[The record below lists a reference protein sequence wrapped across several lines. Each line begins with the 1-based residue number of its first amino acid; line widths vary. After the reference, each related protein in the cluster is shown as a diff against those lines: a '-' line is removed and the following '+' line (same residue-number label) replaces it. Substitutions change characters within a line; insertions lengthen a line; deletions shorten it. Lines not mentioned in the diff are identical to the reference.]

1 MNQMKRTVK
10 MMTVKETFPI
20 SNGIM
25 SAISN
30 AGGYSFNND
39 MDLRLIA
46 TCGKRCVTP
55 VVELLLENETDDFI
69 GRLTSLILSEYQE
82 SWDKIHATLT
92 MEYNPLSA
100 SQYNETEITDD
111 EGENTDNSTEVKQND
126 VSTSD
131 SLPDNFI
138 SDGKSTNDS
147 QASSTSKSSTKRTLT
162 RTSNSTSYKPVDL
175 LKSEIEMRIENKFT
189 SRVLEDVKNYIA
201 MPIY

>member
-1 MNQMKRTVK
+1 
-10 MMTVKETFPI
+10 MTVKEIFPI

-30 AGGYSFNND
+30 AGGYSFNGD

-55 VVELLLENETDDFI
+55 VIELLLENETDDFI
-69 GRLTSLILSEYQE
+69 GRLTSLILSEYKE

>member
-1 MNQMKRTVK
+1 MK
-10 MMTVKETFPI
+10 TVKEVFPI

-25 SAISN
+25 SAIGE

>member
-1 MNQMKRTVK
+1 
-10 MMTVKETFPI
+10 MMTVKEIFPI

>member
-1 MNQMKRTVK
+1 

-55 VVELLLENETDDFI
+55 VVELLLENEADDFI

>member
-1 MNQMKRTVK
+1 

-201 MPIY
+201 MQIY

>member
-1 MNQMKRTVK
+1 MGNYNVSNITKEDCLRTYNEHMNSHNQGYFKTMQKFAST
-10 MMTVKETFPI
+10 MMPLV
-20 SNGIM
+20 
-25 SAISN
+25 
-30 AGGYSFNND
+30 GGSSPFS
-39 MDLRLIA
+39 
-46 TCGKRCVTP
+46 K
-55 VVELLLENETDDFI
+55 
-69 GRLTSLILSEYQE
+69 E

>member
-1 MNQMKRTVK
+1 
-10 MMTVKETFPI
+10 MTVKETFPI

>member
-1 MNQMKRTVK
+1 

-175 LKSEIEMRIENKFT
+175 LTSEIEMRIENKFT

>member
-1 MNQMKRTVK
+1 MKRTVK

>member
-1 MNQMKRTVK
+1 

-69 GRLTSLILSEYQE
+69 GRLTSLILSEYKE

-175 LKSEIEMRIENKFT
+175 LRSEIEMRIENKFT

>member
-1 MNQMKRTVK
+1 

-69 GRLTSLILSEYQE
+69 GRITSLILSEYQE

-162 RTSNSTSYKPVDL
+162 RTSNGTSYKPVDL

>member
-1 MNQMKRTVK
+1 
-10 MMTVKETFPI
+10 
-20 SNGIM
+20 
-25 SAISN
+25 
-30 AGGYSFNND
+30 
-39 MDLRLIA
+39 
-46 TCGKRCVTP
+46 
-55 VVELLLENETDDFI
+55 
-69 GRLTSLILSEYQE
+69 
-82 SWDKIHATLT
+82 

>member
-1 MNQMKRTVK
+1 

-201 MPIY
+201 MPIYQKGLKRLWK

>member
-1 MNQMKRTVK
+1 
-10 MMTVKETFPI
+10 MTVKEIFPT
-20 SNGIM
+20 SQGIM
-25 SAISN
+25 YAISE
-30 AGGYSFNND
+30 AGNYNFSRD

-46 TCGKRCVTP
+46 TCGKRLVTP
-55 VVELLLENETDDFI
+55 IVDLLLETEKDDFI
-69 GRLTSLILSEYQE
+69 GRITALILSEYQE
-82 SWDKIHATLT
+82 SWDKIHETLI
-92 MEYNPLSA
+92 MKYNPLSA

-111 EGENTDNSTEVKQND
+111 DSKNTDTNKEVKQND

-138 SDGKSTNDS
+138 SDGKSTNDT
-147 QASSTSKSSTKRTLT
+147 QGSSTSKSSTKRTLT

-175 LKSEIEMRIENKFT
+175 LKSEIEMRIENKFI

>member
-1 MNQMKRTVK
+1 

-111 EGENTDNSTEVKQND
+111 EGENADNSTEVKQND

>member
-1 MNQMKRTVK
+1 

>member
-1 MNQMKRTVK
+1 
-10 MMTVKETFPI
+10 MMTIKETFPI

-46 TCGKRCVTP
+46 ICGKRCVTP

-69 GRLTSLILSEYQE
+69 GRLTSLILSEYKE

>member
-1 MNQMKRTVK
+1 

-30 AGGYSFNND
+30 AGGYSFNSD

-82 SWDKIHATLT
+82 SWDKIHDTLT

>member
-1 MNQMKRTVK
+1 

-39 MDLRLIA
+39 MDLRLIS

-111 EGENTDNSTEVKQND
+111 EGKNTDNSTEVKQND

>member
-1 MNQMKRTVK
+1 MKRTVK
-10 MMTVKETFPI
+10 MVTVKEIFPI

>member
-1 MNQMKRTVK
+1 ML
-10 MMTVKETFPI
+10 TVKETFPI

-111 EGENTDNSTEVKQND
+111 EGKNTDNSTEVKQND

>member
-1 MNQMKRTVK
+1 MKRTVK

-162 RTSNSTSYKPVDL
+162 RTSNSTSYKPVEL

>member
-1 MNQMKRTVK
+1 
-10 MMTVKETFPI
+10 MMTVKEIFPI

-46 TCGKRCVTP
+46 TCGKRCITP

>member
-1 MNQMKRTVK
+1 

-111 EGENTDNSTEVKQND
+111 EGKNTDNSTEVKQND

>member
-1 MNQMKRTVK
+1 MKRKVK

-69 GRLTSLILSEYQE
+69 GRLTSLILSEYKE